1 MESVIWND
9 DWREEL
15 KNNYTA
21 IYERLCDCDNKKGD
35 IDVIAVL
42 MQKYNPNVCSSVVLD
57 RVMIWLTDWNGQLSL
72 ELPLKEYNKII
83 KKMLTYKS

>member
-1 MESVIWND
+1 MENEIWND

-15 KNNYTA
+15 KNNYTT

-35 IDVIAVL
+35 IEVIAIL
-42 MQKYNPNVCSSVVLD
+42 MQKYNQNVCSSAVLD
-57 RVMIWLTDWNGQLSL
+57 RVMVWLNFWNNQSYL
-72 ELPLKEYNKII
+72 ELTLKEYNKII